1 MIRFLLSSIACAIAF
16 TSCGP
21 LDDGDPLDGAP
32 GNDGASLHLR
42 STPEESSV
50 NRSIGV
56 EGRYDRYSR

>member
-1 MIRFLLSSIACAIAF
+1 MIRLLLSSIACALAV

-21 LDDGDPLDGAP
+21 LDGGDPLDGPP

-42 STPEESSV
+42 STPEESGT

-56 EGRYDRYSR
+56 EGRHDRYSR